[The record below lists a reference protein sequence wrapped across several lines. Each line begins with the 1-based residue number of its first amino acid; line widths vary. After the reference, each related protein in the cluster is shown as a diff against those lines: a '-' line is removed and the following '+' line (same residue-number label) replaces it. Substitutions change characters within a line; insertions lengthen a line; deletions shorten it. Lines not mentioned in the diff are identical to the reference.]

1 MNPIILYYIPKN
13 MFLTLQ
19 DRIST
24 DLIKLR
30 NFSFAVF
37 FLLNS
42 LYVATIFGFQM
53 KSENAPAESPHFS
66 EVKYYVI

>member
-1 MNPIILYYIPKN
+1 MIWDKKNPISICSYFCK
-13 MFLTLQ
+13 Q